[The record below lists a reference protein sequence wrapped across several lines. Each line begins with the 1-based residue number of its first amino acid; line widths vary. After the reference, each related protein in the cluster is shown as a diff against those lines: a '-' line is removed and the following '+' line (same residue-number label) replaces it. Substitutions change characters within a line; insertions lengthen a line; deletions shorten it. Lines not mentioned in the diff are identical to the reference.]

1 MRGDLRL
8 YLTKMSPNI
17 PKLCEGRQALL
28 SHQIGD
34 HGMYYRTGGNTV
46 LHWWDFGR
54 NGTAWR
60 FFSTGVRNLGYMQG
74 RRQRGSSDAP
84 PSHLKSVPS
93 ISCLARRLLHT
104 SNTVFLKCGPPSGF
118 WPLHLVFGPP
128 CCYIL
133 ATGLGTCTPRSTFAY
148 LKGYIYCTAATNY
161 LLEIK
166 TESTFIVLKIKMLIF
181 FDISIWGAWSFVWGA
196 KPTKHENVYIRK
208 NCKNARITSI
218 WRRASQ
224 LHERAMNSKKRSQC
238 HVFFRR
244 M

>member
-1 MRGDLRL
+1 MPSRTFMAVTLMLSKQRNHLLIHMRGDLRL

-104 SNTVFLKCGPPSGF
+104 SNTVFLKCGPPFWFLPPPSGF
-118 WPLHLVFGPP
+118 WPPLLLHPGDGP
-128 CCYIL
+128 
-133 ATGLGTCTPRSTFAY
+133 
-148 LKGYIYCTAATNY
+148 GYMY
-161 LLEIK
+161 
-166 TESTFIVLKIKMLIF
+166 S
-181 FDISIWGAWSFVWGA
+181 
-196 KPTKHENVYIRK
+196 
-208 NCKNARITSI
+208 
-218 WRRASQ
+218 
-224 LHERAMNSKKRSQC
+224 
-238 HVFFRR
+238 
-244 M
+244 